1 MNRSRFLAIFLLAAA
16 TAMVSAQTPSQS
28 PSSQNSQAAQT
39 GQSSTS
45 GAQQAGAN
53 PASPQASQTQ
63 TAPGSTTT
71 NAPAGSRANTTADQ
85 SQLSETPETPSAA
98 PVLSNSDLQSQI
110 QNALTKEP
118 TLTGDT
124 VNVTVS
130 AEAIDISGN
139 VATAREKLTAT
150 RIVQSY
156 AGNRK
161 VMSHL
166 AVGGHNRTAS
176 PDGSAPGDEPQE
188 KSAISGRS
196 ESTKVEPAATSNRPQ
211 R

>member
-1 MNRSRFLAIFLLAAA
+1 LPGRAVTT
-16 TAMVSAQTPSQS
+16 TASQS
-28 PSSQNSQAAQT
+28 QI
-39 GQSSTS
+39 
-45 GAQQAGAN
+45 
-53 PASPQASQTQ
+53 
-63 TAPGSTTT
+63 
-71 NAPAGSRANTTADQ
+71 
-85 SQLSETPETPSAA
+85 SETPETPSVA
-98 PVLSNSDLQSQI
+98 PVVSNSDLQTQI

-118 TLTGDT
+118 TLSGDT

-130 AEAIDISGN
+130 AEAIDISGS

-176 PDGSAPGDEPQE
+176 PDGSVQNGDNQPE
-188 KSAISGRS
+188 KSALSGHS
-196 ESTKVEPAATSNRPQ
+196 EPTKVAPAVNANGPQ
-211 R
+211 H

>member
-1 MNRSRFLAIFLLAAA
+1 MNRSRFLAILLLAAA
-16 TAMVSAQTPSQS
+16 TAVALSQTPSQS
-28 PSSQNSQAAQT
+28 PSPQSSPAAQMS
-39 GQSSTS
+39 QPH
-45 GAQQAGAN
+45 QLGAN
-53 PASPQASQTQ
+53 PASPQPSKAA
-63 TAPGSTTT
+63 APGSATDALPGNAVTTT
-71 NAPAGSRANTTADQ
+71 AGQ
-85 SQLSETPETPSAA
+85 SQISETPETPSVA
-98 PVLSNSDLQSQI
+98 PVVSNSDLQTQI

-130 AEAIDISGN
+130 AESIDISGS

-166 AVGGHNRTAS
+166 AVGGHNRTAT
-176 PDGSAPGDEPQE
+176 PDAQSGDDQPE
-188 KSAISGRS
+188 KSALPGHS
-196 ESTKVEPAATSNRPQ
+196 EPTKVAPGANSNRPQ

>member
-1 MNRSRFLAIFLLAAA
+1 MNRSRFLAILLLAAA
-16 TAMVSAQTPSQS
+16 AAVASAQSPSQS
-28 PSSQNSQAAQT
+28 PNPQNSPTAQT
-39 GQSSTS
+39 GPSSQPGS
-45 GAQQAGAN
+45 QPFGAN
-53 PASPQASQTQ
+53 PSSPLPAK
-63 TAPGSTTT
+63 TATPGTADGTST
-71 NAPAGSRANTTADQ
+71 GSAANTIASQ
-85 SQLSETPETPSAA
+85 SQLSEAPEMPSAA
-98 PVLSNSDLQSQI
+98 PVLSNSDLQTQI

-118 TLTGDT
+118 TLSGDT

-130 AEAIDISGN
+130 AEAIDISGS

-176 PDGSAPGDEPQE
+176 PDAPAQSGDEPAE
-188 KSAISGRS
+188 KSGVPGRF
-196 ESTKVEPAATSNRPQ
+196 EPAKVAPGANSNRPQ
-211 R
+211 F

>member
-1 MNRSRFLAIFLLAAA
+1 MNRSRFLAIFVLAAA
-16 TAMVSAQTPSQS
+16 TAVVSAQTPGQS
-28 PSSQNSQAAQT
+28 PSPQNSQATPT
-39 GQSSTS
+39 GQSSQPGS
-45 GAQQAGAN
+45 QQVGAN
-53 PASPQASQTQ
+53 PASQ
-63 TAPGSTTT
+63 TAPITT
-71 NAPAGSRANTTADQ
+71 NAATGSRVNTTAGQ
-85 SQLSETPETPSAA
+85 SQLPETPETPSAA
-98 PVLSNSDLQSQI
+98 PVLSDSDLQSQI

-130 AEAIDISGN
+130 PQAIDISGN

-161 VMSHL
+161 VISHL

-176 PDGSAPGDEPQE
+176 PDVSAPGDDQQE
-188 KSAISGRS
+188 KSALSGRS
-196 ESTKVEPAATSNRPQ
+196 DSTKVEPAANSSRPQ
-211 R
+211 Q